1 MVFWFSDYGGSIPPP
16 PANTTDMKKTISG
29 RITADGCL
37 ALCMGELNEYTA
49 KYKGQRVIV
58 TIEPIGA
65 TSEAMRRYYFGY
77 VVPTFKAAIW
87 NAGERLTDVQTERRL
102 RELSPIMY
110 EQKAD
115 EDGVYSTR
123 LRTISELTNE
133 ELSEHIETLKQ
144 IAAEEFSAYINDPA
158 DFR

>member
-1 MVFWFSDYGGSIPPP
+1 
-16 PANTTDMKKTISG
+16 MKKRISG
-29 RITADGCL
+29 RITAEGRL
-37 ALCMGELNEYTA
+37 ALCMGELNEYA
-49 KYKGQRVIV
+49 ARYKGQRVIV
-58 TIEPIGA
+58 TIEPIGT

-87 NAGERLTDVQTERRL
+87 NAGERLTDEQTERRL

-110 EQKAD
+110 EQVAD
-115 EDGVYSTR
+115 DCGEYSTR

-144 IAAEEFSAYINDPA
+144 IAAEEFSAYIDDPGNI
-158 DFR
+158 R

>member
-1 MVFWFSDYGGSIPPP
+1 M
-16 PANTTDMKKTISG
+16 
-29 RITADGCL
+29 
-37 ALCMGELNEYTA
+37 
-49 KYKGQRVIV
+49 
-58 TIEPIGA
+58 

-87 NAGERLTDVQTERRL
+87 NAGERLTDAQTERRL

-115 EDGVYSTR
+115 DDGVYSTR

-144 IAAEEFSAYINDPA
+144 IAAEEYSAYIDDPA